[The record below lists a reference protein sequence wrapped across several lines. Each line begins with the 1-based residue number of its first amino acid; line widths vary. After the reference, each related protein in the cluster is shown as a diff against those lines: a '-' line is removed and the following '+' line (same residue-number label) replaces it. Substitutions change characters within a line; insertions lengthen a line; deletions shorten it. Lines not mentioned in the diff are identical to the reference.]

1 MKLNRKKLQT
11 CLNSLSKVMARNK
24 KATNVGYK
32 NVQFF
37 LKDNVL
43 SLYALDGIHFI
54 SSLYGDMESADNT
67 FMVEYD
73 TLNNLISLSDTE
85 EVEFKFDD
93 TSLKIVSGK
102 SKYKLQ
108 FSTTGDFKYFLDN
121 AENEEQKLLI
131 TSTVE
136 NILAMITFISPI
148 INNSVQERFKGIY
161 FDGNFASTDGSGFA
175 LYPFVDEAEGKFFT
189 SKESFSLISSIA
201 KDATID
207 IFTTP
212 SQIVV
217 KSQFNTLILPT
228 QVLEFPNYNTVITK
242 IKKYVNYFT
251 VNKIEFTKVL
261 SRVKLFSDESII
273 SHGLFKINKTQ
284 VSISANSSNKECE
297 EVIPT
302 TTINIVEDIEKD
314 IEILIDLKRFVDY
327 ISTTPS
333 EIIDIYFIDTQGKPS
348 QIYIAGKKEENIKLP
363 FYVET
368 SLLKRNLSVV
378 K

>member
-32 NVQFF
+32 NVQFY

-54 SSLYGDMESADNT
+54 SSLYGEIESADNT

-108 FSTTGDFKYFLDN
+108 FSTIGDFKYYLDN
-121 AENEEQKLLI
+121 AEAEEQALLI
-131 TSTVE
+131 TNTVE

-175 LYPFVDEAEGKFFT
+175 LYPFVDSTESKFFT
-189 SKESFSLISSIA
+189 SKESFSLVSSMP
-201 KDATID
+201 KEATID
-207 IFTTP
+207 IFTTH
-212 SQIVV
+212 SQIII
-217 KSQFNTLILPT
+217 KSPFNILILPT
-228 QVLEFPNYNTVITK
+228 NAMEFPNYNTVVTK
-242 IKKYVNYFT
+242 IKKYTKYFT
-251 VNKIEFTKVL
+251 VSKADFIKVL

-273 SHGLFKINKTQ
+273 SHGLFKINATQ
-284 VSISANSSNKECE
+284 VFISANSSNKECE
-297 EVIPT
+297 EIIPT
-302 TTINIVEDIEKD
+302 TAIDTFENDV
-314 IEILIDLKRFVDY
+314 EILIDLRRFIDY
-327 ISTTPS
+327 ITTIPS
-333 EIIDIYFIDTQGKPS
+333 EIINIYFTDSAGRPM
-348 QIYIAGKKEENIKLP
+348 QIYIKGSCEPI
-363 FYVET
+363 YIET